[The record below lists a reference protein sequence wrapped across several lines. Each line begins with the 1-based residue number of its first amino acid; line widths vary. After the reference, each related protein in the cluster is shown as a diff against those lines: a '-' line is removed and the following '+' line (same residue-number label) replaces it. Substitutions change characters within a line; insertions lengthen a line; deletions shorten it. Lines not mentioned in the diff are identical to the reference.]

1 MFGFAVQSW
10 QVRQDRFAQAHTGC
24 SGQQDNRGHPLVL
37 LFAKRLEYSPHLLV
51 VLAIRRAGAYARALL
66 SQRLTR
72 AGDPHVLITAQRSEG
87 AVDAAQA
94 VLRGGDAEFTLLD
107 LLAQV
112 SGVVLQRLSIDL
124 ARIVV
129 TGAVL

>member
-1 MFGFAVQSW
+1 MFGFALQSRH
-10 QVRQDRFAQAHTGC
+10 VSQDRFAQAHAGC

-37 LFAKRLEYSPHLLV
+37 LFAKRLNHSLHLLA
-51 VLAIRRAGAYARALL
+51 VLAIRRTRAYARALL

-72 AGDPHVLITAQRSEG
+72 AGDPHVLITAQRREG
-87 AVDAAQA
+87 TVDAAQA

-112 SGVVLQRLSIDL
+112 RGVVLQCLSIDL

-129 TGAVL
+129 TGTFR

>member
-1 MFGFAVQSW
+1 MFGFAVQAW
-10 QVRQDRFAQAHTGC
+10 QVSQDRFAQAHTGY

-37 LFAKRLEYSPHLLV
+37 LFAKRLEYSPYLLL

-66 SQRLTR
+66 SQRLART
-72 AGDPHVLITAQRSEG
+72 GDPHVLITAQCREG
-87 AVDAAQA
+87 AVNTAQT
-94 VLRGGDAEFTLLD
+94 VLRGSDAEFALLD

-112 SGVVLQRLSIDL
+112 SGVALQRLSIDL

-129 TGAVL
+129 TGSIL

>member
-1 MFGFAVQSW
+1 M
-10 QVRQDRFAQAHTGC
+10 
-24 SGQQDNRGHPLVL
+24 L
-37 LFAKRLEYSPHLLV
+37 LFAKRLEYSLHLLV

-112 SGVVLQRLSIDL
+112 SGVVLQRLSINL
-124 ARIVV
+124 ARIVA
-129 TGAVL
+129 TWAVL